1 MLAKP
6 SDVPQVQDTGN
17 VRRADPNDIES
28 IRWFVYVAVGI
39 SVIAGA
45 VGLLLAAWGVYAL
58 IRAMAR
64 S

>member
-6 SDVPQVQDTGN
+6 TDLRQDADPPTVP
-17 VRRADPNDIES
+17 RADPNDFES
-28 IRWFVYVAVGI
+28 IRWFVYVAVGL

-58 IRAMAR
+58 IRAMSRA
-64 S
+64 